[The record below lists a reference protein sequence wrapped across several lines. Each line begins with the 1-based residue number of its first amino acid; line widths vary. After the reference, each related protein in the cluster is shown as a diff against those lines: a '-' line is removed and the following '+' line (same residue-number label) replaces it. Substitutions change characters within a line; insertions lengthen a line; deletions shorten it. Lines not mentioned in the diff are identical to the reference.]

1 LSLEQT
7 IKREMIAEFT
17 NTINPFLN
25 DIEQLKGKIWKK
37 ATHILY
43 KFINKILIEILW
55 D

>member
-1 LSLEQT
+1 
-7 IKREMIAEFT
+7 MIAEFT